1 MPDIYSMN
9 KQTAEDIY
17 WVLSDKHT
25 FSMTHG
31 KGEEYERLK
40 RLRVKI
46 SRRYNELKSTHSFTE
61 SERISI
67 VEWLMNLCE

>member
-1 MPDIYSMN
+1 MD

-17 WVLSDKHT
+17 WVLADKYT
-25 FSMTHG
+25 FSMTHWE
-31 KGEEYERLK
+31 GEEYERLK

-46 SRRYNELKSTHSFTE
+46 VRRYNELKSTHSFRE
-61 SERISI
+61 SDRLSV